1 MFRKKSAEWMLPI
14 GIVHYPTLTTGH
26 ASKMA
31 LGTQRP
37 LTQGDAAHARGAVGK
52 VCYVNALLLRD
63 ELATHR
69 DFWEECL

>member
-1 MFRKKSAEWMLPI
+1 MLSL
-14 GIVHYPTLTTGH
+14 GLVHCATLTTGH

-52 VCYVNALLLRD
+52 VSDINALLLLD

-69 DFWEECL
+69 DFWEECS